1 MSLLIRASA
10 KPALAPNRSVKKTKT
25 VKKTTS
31 SVKAPPLEPIARP
44 NDFLS
49 MAERINGRAAM
60 IGFTSAV
67 IDEVMTGNSISTQFH
82 DNVGLS
88 VAVAALAFLG
98 KAANPKDEGYVQGF
112 WKPETELLNGR
123 LAMVGVVSL
132 LLTESLHPHV
142 PLF

>member
-1 MSLLIRASA
+1 MSLLIRAST
-10 KPALAPNRSVKKTKT
+10 KPALAPNRSAKKTKT
-25 VKKTTS
+25 VRKTTS
-31 SVKAPPLEPIARP
+31 SVRAPPLKPVERP

-98 KAANPKDEGYVQGF
+98 TAANPKDEGYIQGF
-112 WKPETELLNGR
+112 WKPDTELLNGR
-123 LAMVGVVSL
+123 LAMVGVISL